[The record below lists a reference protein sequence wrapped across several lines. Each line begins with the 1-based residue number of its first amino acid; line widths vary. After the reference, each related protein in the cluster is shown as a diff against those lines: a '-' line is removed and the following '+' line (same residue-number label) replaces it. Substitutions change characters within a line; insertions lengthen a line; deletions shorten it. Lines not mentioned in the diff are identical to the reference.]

1 MLKSLYKCFHYYN
14 LDKEEEPKINIRKES
29 KRNLRYKLC
38 EVCYRNRPLYYRI
51 TSSNEATHCKD
62 CKEEGMKIFFERY
75 SMKR

>member
-1 MLKSLYKCFHYYN
+1 MLKWFIKCFGYNN
-14 LDKEEEPKINIRKES
+14 LDNQDETERNIRDNS
-29 KRNLRYKLC
+29 RVNLRYKLC

>member
-38 EVCYRNRPLYYRI
+38 EVCYLKNPLYYRI
-51 TSSNEATHCKD
+51 PSNEATHCRV
-62 CKEEGMKIFFERY
+62 CKEEGMKIFIARNN
-75 SMKR
+75 MKI